1 MDKQLVICASPYQH
15 KYYFEPKFED
25 IPTAIKEE
33 LIEVVSQMAE
43 KINGI
48 ISIRFNEVGDI
59 FIDQTSE
66 EDVFVDEIGA
76 ALEIKKFQT
85 EKKELIKS
93 LKMWYMIYRT
103 EYGKIVREIVLMQAK
118 QLSEDDIIKE
128 ITNKYGSEA
137 AQFAINLL
145 A

>member
-15 KYYFEPKFED
+15 KYYFEPTFED
-25 IPTAIKEE
+25 IPSTIKEE
-33 LIEVVSQMAE
+33 LIEAVSEMAE

-48 ISIRFNEVGDI
+48 ISIRFNEMGEI

-66 EDVFVDEIGA
+66 ENILVDEIGA
-76 ALEIKKFQT
+76 ELEVKKFQV
-85 EKKELIKS
+85 EKRELIKS

-118 QLSEDDIIKE
+118 ELSEEAIIRE
-128 ITNKYGSEA
+128 IESKYGKES
-137 AQFAINLL
+137 AQFAMNLL
-145 A
+145 G

>member
-15 KYYFEPKFED
+15 KYYFEPTFAD
-25 IPTAIKEE
+25 IPSTIKEE
-33 LIEVVSQMAE
+33 LIEAVSEMAE

-48 ISIRFNEVGDI
+48 ISIRFNEMGEI

-66 EDVFVDEIGA
+66 ENILVDEIGS
-76 ALEIKKFQT
+76 ALEVKKFQV
-85 EKKELIKS
+85 EKRELIKS

-118 QLSEDDIIKE
+118 ELSEEAIIRE
-128 ITNKYGSEA
+128 IENKYGRES

-145 A
+145 G